1 VLYRRCTTCGYRNDD
16 ADECPRCHGE
26 AELSERFRAPEAG
39 RGFFANFSTGLN
51 YFFLG
56 FSFLNEHR
64 QLYRWVWIPLFINTL
79 LFAAVFT
86 GCFLLVD
93 PLMEYLDQDFEFW
106 LWNFLV
112 GALFWI
118 GWIVIIVVD
127 ILISLIVTLLLST
140 VINSPFYEILSEKVE
155 NIYLGGGFDEAW
167 SWQYIVRN
175 FLIPL
180 RESIKLV
187 CFELAVTLLLF
198 VVSLFTGGLGSV
210 LLVLGGVWFA
220 ALTFF
225 DMVMARKGY
234 TLAEKRRFMGA
245 NPGFALGFG
254 TPVYFV
260 PLIAPFAVV
269 GATLGFLKAIAAAG
283 VAPRRDK

>member
-1 VLYRRCTTCGYRNDD
+1 MYYRRCTTCGHRNDD
-16 ADECPRCHGE
+16 ASECPRCQGE
-26 AELSERFRAPEAG
+26 AELSQGFRTPD
-39 RGFFANFSTGLN
+39 RRKGFIANYSLGLN
-51 YFFLG
+51 YFFRG

-64 QLYRWVWIPLFINTL
+64 RLYRWVWIPLLINTL
-79 LFAAVFT
+79 LFGAIFT
-86 GCFLLVD
+86 GCFLLAD
-93 PLMEYLDQDFEFW
+93 PLLAYLDQDFEFW
-106 LWNFLV
+106 LLDWVV

-118 GWIVIIVVD
+118 GRILIIVVG
-127 ILISLIVTLLLST
+127 LLFSLIVTLLLST
-140 VINSPFYEILSEKVE
+140 VVNSPFYEVLSEKVE
-155 NIYLGGGFDEAW
+155 NIYLGGGFDEPW
-167 SWQYIVRN
+167 SWQYVVRN

-180 RESIKLV
+180 KESIKLV
-187 CFELAVTLLLF
+187 IFELAVMLLLF
-198 VVSLFTGGLGSV
+198 VVSLFTGGIGSV
-210 LLVLGGVWFA
+210 LLVLGGIWFA

-269 GATLGFLKAIAAAG
+269 GATLGFLKAIAA
-283 VAPRRDK
+283 PKDR